1 MNGGKSNLSLQV
13 FLQDSKTYNIIPIQE
28 HFFSDRITPI
38 ELFESVEKEAVY
50 LLESKDE
57 KSEWSN
63 FSFIG
68 LNPMFTMEGSETI
81 YLKDT
86 KGHILYESKNLPDL
100 FKASNDILKVKKIEE
115 LNVPFTGGAVGYV
128 AYDHIQHIEK
138 VNLRKNSE
146 EDHTVRLF
154 ICETLFIMDHKKNS
168 VSIIHYLQLTGKETK
183 EQKEILFENGKH
195 KLEKLVQKIHQKS
208 DKDKESSPTLQKMKK
223 TLPVT
228 SSYTK
233 EKFCEDV
240 HKVQQYILQGDI
252 FQCVLSQRFSIK
264 ATMKAFDV
272 YRVLRNTNPSPYLF
286 FIKLKDS
293 ELIGSSPERLVQV
306 KNGELEIHPIA
317 GTRKR
322 GKSKGEDEKL
332 KENLLQDEKEAAE
345 HIMLVDLA
353 RNDIGRVAKYGSVKT
368 NRLREVIYFSE
379 VMHLISVINGELD
392 EKRTP
397 IEAMLATFPAG
408 TVSGAPKVRAMQ
420 IIEEL
425 EPIARKK
432 YAGAVCY
439 ISFDGNIDSCITIRT
454 IEKTD
459 DTFHIQAGAGIVA
472 DSIPELEWEETN
484 NKAKAMLQAIQIAHN
499 LFSREGVVE
508 HD

>member
-38 ELFESVEKEAVY
+38 ELFKSVENEAVY
-50 LLESKDE
+50 LLESKDD
-57 KSEWSN
+57 KSDWSN
-63 FSFIG
+63 YSFIG
-68 LNPMFTMEGSETI
+68 LNPMFTIEGSEML

-86 KGHILYESKNLPDL
+86 KEHILYESKSLPDL
-100 FKASNDILKVKKIEE
+100 FNEINNILKVKKVEE
-115 LNVPFTGGAVGYV
+115 IRIPFTGGAVGYV
-128 AYDHIQHIEK
+128 AYDYIQNIEK
-138 VNLRKNSE
+138 VTLRKNTGKE
-146 EDHTVRLF
+146 NTVKMF
-154 ICETLFIMDHKKNS
+154 ICETLLIMDHKKNS
-168 VSIIHYLQLTGKETK
+168 VSIVHYLQLTGKETK
-183 EQKEILFENGKH
+183 EQKQILYKNGKH
-195 KLEKLVQKIHQKS
+195 KLELLIKRIHQKCS
-208 DKDKESSPTLQKMKK
+208 NEKEMSPSIQKQTMKK
-223 TLPVT
+223 SLPVT

-233 EKFCEDV
+233 ERFCEDV
-240 HKVQQYILQGDI
+240 QKVQQYILQGDI

-264 ATMKAFDV
+264 ANMKAFDV

-286 FIKLKDS
+286 YIKLKDS
-293 ELIGSSPERLVQV
+293 ELIGSSPERLIQV

-322 GKSKGEDEKL
+322 GKSKEEDEKL

-353 RNDIGRVAKYGSVKT
+353 RNDVGRVAKYGSVKT

-379 VMHLISVINGELD
+379 VMHLISVVNGELD
-392 EKRTP
+392 PKRTP
-397 IEAMLATFPAG
+397 VEAMLAAFPAG

-425 EPIARKK
+425 EPIARNK

-454 IEKTD
+454 IEKTN
-459 DTFHIQAGAGIVA
+459 DTFHIQAGAGVVA
-472 DSIPELEWEETN
+472 DSVPELEWEETK
-484 NKAKAMLQAIQIAHN
+484 NKAKALLQAIQIAHN
-499 LFSREGVVE
+499 LFSKKE
-508 HD
+508 

>member
-38 ELFESVEKEAVY
+38 ELFKSVENEAVF

-57 KSEWSN
+57 KSDWSN
-63 FSFIG
+63 YSFIG
-68 LNPMFTMEGSETI
+68 INPMFTIEGSEMI

-86 KGHILYESKNLPDL
+86 KKHILYQSKSLPDL
-100 FKASNDILKVKKIEE
+100 FNAITDILKIKKLEDRS
-115 LNVPFTGGAVGYV
+115 LPFTGGAVGYV

-138 VNLRKNSE
+138 VALRKKTE
-146 EDHTVRLF
+146 EENTVQLF
-154 ICETLFIMDHKKNS
+154 ICETLLIMDHKKNNIT
-168 VSIIHYLQLTGKETK
+168 IIHYLQLTGKETE
-183 EQKEILFENGKH
+183 EQKQILYKNGIS
-195 KLEKLVQKIHQKS
+195 KLELLVQKIHQKS
-208 DKDKESSPTLQKMKK
+208 SNDKEIPSILHKETMKK
-223 TLPVT
+223 SLPVT

-233 EKFCEDV
+233 ERFCEDV
-240 HKVQQYILQGDI
+240 QKVQQYILQGDI

-264 ATMKAFDV
+264 ANMKAFDV

-286 FIKLKDS
+286 FIKLKNS
-293 ELIGSSPERLVQV
+293 ELIGSSPERLIQVQ
-306 KNGELEIHPIA
+306 NGELEIHPIA

-322 GKSKGEDEKL
+322 GKSKEEDEKL

-353 RNDIGRVAKYGSVKT
+353 RNDVGRVAKYGSVKT

-379 VMHLISVINGELD
+379 VMHLISVVNGELD
-392 EKRTP
+392 SKRTP
-397 IEAMLATFPAG
+397 IEALLAAFPAG

-425 EPIARKK
+425 EPIARRK

-439 ISFDGNIDSCITIRT
+439 ISFDSNLDSCITIRT
-454 IEKTD
+454 IEKIN
-459 DTFHIQAGAGIVA
+459 DTFHIQAGAGVVA
-472 DSIPELEWEETN
+472 DSVPDLEWEETN

-499 LFSREGVVE
+499 LFSK
-508 HD
+508 